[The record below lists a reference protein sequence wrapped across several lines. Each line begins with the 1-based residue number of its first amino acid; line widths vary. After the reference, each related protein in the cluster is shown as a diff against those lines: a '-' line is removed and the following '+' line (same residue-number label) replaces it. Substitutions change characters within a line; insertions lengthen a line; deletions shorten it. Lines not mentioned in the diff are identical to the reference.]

1 LPFVVLIQ
9 RADLMPPH
17 SESFEMYVSSDL
29 FRKFINAEIT
39 NQELV
44 DGFVILFKG
53 SCVKVNL
60 INFS

>member
-1 LPFVVLIQ
+1 
-9 RADLMPPH
+9 MPPH